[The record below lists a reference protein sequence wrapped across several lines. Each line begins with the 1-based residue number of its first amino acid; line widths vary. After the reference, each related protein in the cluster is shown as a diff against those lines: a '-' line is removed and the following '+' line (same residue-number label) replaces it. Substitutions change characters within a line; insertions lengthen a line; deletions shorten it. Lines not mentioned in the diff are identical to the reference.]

1 MTRFVD
7 RGAVVAAGVGA
18 GVAVTVG
25 VSFLLIIPI
34 EPVVWLL
41 ALPSGALI
49 GYYANVRSGRQAG
62 PLRRIVANGLV
73 AATATALTSVVLMF
87 AVKALFF
94 AADGGYPNYNRID
107 AETKQLIPPFCD
119 PGADCVSRRY
129 LEAQPEDLAT
139 AGVTDA
145 ASFSRYYWDQQVRTA
160 ELVAGLTLSGG
171 LAGAIT
177 FAARTRPSRAA

>member
-1 MTRFVD
+1 VTRFVD

-34 EPVVWLL
+34 DPVVWLL

-62 PLRRIVANGLV
+62 PLWRIVANGFV
-73 AATATALTSVVLMF
+73 AATATALTSIVLMF

-94 AADGGYPNYNRID
+94 AADDGYRDPGLGGRI
-107 AETKQLIPPFCD
+107 ECVT
-119 PGADCVSRRY
+119 GADCVYRRY
-129 LEAQPEDLAT
+129 LEAQPGDLAA
-139 AGVTDA
+139 AGVVDA
-145 ASFSRYYWDQQVRTA
+145 ASFTRYYWDQHLRIA
-160 ELVAGLTLSGG
+160 GLVAGLTLSGG
-171 LAGAIT
+171 LGGAIS

>member
-1 MTRFVD
+1 VTRFVD

-34 EPVVWLL
+34 DPVVWLL

-49 GYYANVRSGRQAG
+49 GYYANVRSGRQGG
-62 PLRRIVANGLV
+62 PWPRIVVNGLV
-73 AATATALTSVVLMF
+73 AATATALTSIVLMF

-94 AADGGYPNYNRID
+94 AADDGYRDPGLGGRID
-107 AETKQLIPPFCD
+107 CVT
-119 PGADCVSRRY
+119 GADCVYRRY
-129 LEAQPEDLAT
+129 LEAQPGDLTA
-139 AGVTDA
+139 AGVADA
-145 ASFSRYYWDQQVRTA
+145 ASFARYYWDQQVRTS

-177 FAARTRPSRAA
+177 FAGRTRPSRAA

>member
-34 EPVVWLL
+34 DPIFWVL
-41 ALPSGALI
+41 ALPAGVLI
-49 GYYANVRSGRQAG
+49 GYYANARSDRRAG
-62 PLRRIVANGLV
+62 PWRRIVANGVLAGAV
-73 AATATALTSVVLMF
+73 TALSMAALLL

-94 AADGGYPNYNRID
+94 GADDGYRDPGMGGRI
-107 AETKQLIPPFCD
+107 ECV
-119 PGADCVSRRY
+119 PGADCVYRRY

-145 ASFSRYYWDQQVRTA
+145 ASFSRYYWDQHIRIA
-160 ELVAGLTLSGG
+160 GLVAGVA
-171 LAGAIT
+171 LAGALT
-177 FAARTRPSRAA
+177 GAVAYGMRQRRADLGGPAS

>member
-1 MTRFVD
+1 VTRFVD

-34 EPVVWLL
+34 DPVVWLL

-73 AATATALTSVVLMF
+73 AATATALTSIVLMF

-94 AADGGYPNYNRID
+94 AADDGYRDPGLGGRI
-107 AETKQLIPPFCD
+107 ECVT
-119 PGADCVSRRY
+119 GADCVYRRY
-129 LEAQPEDLAT
+129 VEAQPRDLAA
-139 AGVTDA
+139 AGVIDT
-145 ASFSRYYWDQQVRTA
+145 ASFTRYYWDQHLRIA
-160 ELVAGLTLSGG
+160 GLVAGLTLSGG
-171 LAGAIT
+171 LAGAIS
-177 FAARTRPSRAA
+177 FAGRTRPSRAA